1 MKIAAALAFAALG
14 ALLAPLPAPA
24 DPLVLRPALAV
35 GSTYPLR
42 ISVATNTEAT
52 AAGPGGSA
60 HAEDVRLEYEATV
73 TVLEV
78 DAESRPV
85 RELHKRV
92 RLTFERPGESGSLFK
107 EGAAFEVL
115 RREGIEI
122 RLGRDRLEPRAEKIV
137 ASLLE
142 KQFEHTLEPALL
154 QPEREVEVGDTWKP
168 DASLVRRFLM
178 SRGVRVLEMGK
189 DPSATLRRA
198 SADEG
203 GDGLVIEYRV
213 PIERLELREMPRNVE
228 IARSDAVLEGWV
240 RLSPE
245 PGAAPRA
252 ARSRLSLSLSGVS
265 SVSPQAHPW
274 ALRTSETVERK
285 GAGAGDVALS
295 SPAAR

>member
-1 MKIAAALAFAALG
+1 MKYVAALVLAVLG
-14 ALLAPLPAPA
+14 ALWAPRPAA
-24 DPLVLRPALAV
+24 AEALVLRPRLAV
-35 GSTYPLR
+35 GSSYPLR
-42 ISVATNTEAT
+42 LRVATNTEAT
-52 AAGPGGSA
+52 AGGPGGSA
-60 HAEDVRLEYEATV
+60 HAEDVRLEYHASV

-78 DAESRPV
+78 DGDGRPV
-85 RELHKRV
+85 RERHERV

-115 RREGIEI
+115 RQDGIEI
-122 RLGRDRLEPRAEKIV
+122 RLGRERFEPRVEKIV
-137 ASLLE
+137 TNLLE

-154 QPEREVEVGDTWKP
+154 QPDEEVEVGDTWEP
-168 DASLVRRFLM
+168 DSSLVRRFLM

-189 DPSATLRRA
+189 DPSAALRRA

-203 GDGLVIEYRV
+203 GDGLVIEYRI

-240 RLSPE
+240 RLPTE
-245 PGAAPRA
+245 PGAAPPA

-274 ALRTSETVERK
+274 ALRTSETVERT
-285 GAGAGDVALS
+285 GAGADDVALS
-295 SPAAR
+295 GPATR

>member
-1 MKIAAALAFAALG
+1 MKTAAALVLA
-14 ALLAPLPAPA
+14 ALLAPLPSAA
-24 DPLVLRPALAV
+24 EPLALRPRLAV
-35 GSTYPLR
+35 GSSYPLR
-42 ISVATNTEAT
+42 LSVATNTEASSGG
-52 AAGPGGSA
+52 AGGSA
-60 HAEDVRLEYEATV
+60 HAEDVRLEYHAAV

-78 DAESRPV
+78 DGDGRPL
-85 RELHKRV
+85 RERHEGV

-107 EGAAFEVL
+107 EGAAFEVH
-115 RREGIEI
+115 RQDGIEI
-122 RLGRDRLEPRAEKIV
+122 RLGRERLEPRAEKIV
-137 ASLLE
+137 AGLLE

-154 QPEREVEVGDTWKP
+154 QPAREVEVGDTWEP

-178 SRGVRVLEMGK
+178 SRGVRVLEMGE

-198 SADEG
+198 TADEG

-228 IARSDAVLEGWV
+228 VARSDAVLEGWV

-245 PGAAPRA
+245 PGAAPHA

-274 ALRTSETVERK
+274 ALQRSETVERTA
-285 GAGAGDVALS
+285 AGAGDVALS